1 MGIVE
6 RKFKLQVPSTTENLA
21 MIREFAAHVGSQA
34 GLDEG
39 AISRLE
45 LAVDEACANVIE
57 HAYGSDV
64 SKDVTVRAVFD
75 EEVLEVIV
83 EDTGLGF
90 DPTAVPAEDIR
101 TLVAERRTG
110 GLGMQLMK
118 SLMDEVHYEITPG
131 QRNELRM
138 VKRLRRPSGS

>member
-1 MGIVE
+1 MGIIE
-6 RKFKLQVPSTTENLA
+6 RKFRLQVPSTTENLA
-21 MIREFAAHVGSQA
+21 MIREFAAHVGAQA
-34 GLDEG
+34 GLDDG
-39 AISRLE
+39 AVSKLE

-64 SKDVTVRAVFD
+64 SKEVTVRAVFD
-75 EEVLEVIV
+75 EETLQVIV

-90 DPTAVPAEDIR
+90 DPTALPAEDLR

-131 QRNELRM
+131 RRNELRM
-138 VKRLRRPSGS
+138 IKRLRKPTAP

>member
-6 RKFKLQVPSTTENLA
+6 RKFTLQVPSTTENLA

-34 GLDEG
+34 GMDPAG
-39 AISRLE
+39 ISRLE

-57 HAYGSDV
+57 HAYGPDV
-64 SKDVTVRAVFD
+64 SKEVTVRAVFD
-75 EEVLEVIV
+75 EDELQVIV
-83 EDTGLGF
+83 EDSGLGF
-90 DPTAVPAEDIR
+90 DPTTLPAEDVR

-118 SLMDEVHYEITPG
+118 SLMDEVHYDVAPG
-131 QRNELRM
+131 RRNELRM
-138 VKRLRRPSGS
+138 VKRLRKPS